1 MVSPSTIFKND
12 NSMKLRR
19 VSLLNSEKYLPL
31 ILLLPVFILLISVTI
46 YPFLYGVYLSLSSYN
61 IITGLS
67 FRGLGNY
74 VDAFKDPRFLN
85 ALVITFIFVGSA
97 VTLEFLLGLGIALLV
112 NRDFWL
118 KRVIVSLIYIPM
130 IMAPVAA
137 ALMWRMLYNAD
148 YGPVNYFLL
157 RLNLTG
163 RKIAWLAETKY
174 ALHSLI
180 VVDTWQWTPFMF
192 LVLYAG
198 LQSVPPELK
207 EAARIDGA
215 SNWQSFRHISLP
227 SLLPFIILAF
237 LFRTMDAFKIFDA
250 VSVLTKGGPGT
261 STEVVSWLG
270 YLTGFTYF
278 RLGYAAAMAMILY
291 VIVLI
296 ISQLLLK
303 KIRG

>member
-1 MVSPSTIFKND
+1 M
-12 NSMKLRR
+12 
-19 VSLLNSEKYLPL
+19 
-31 ILLLPVFILLISVTI
+31 
-46 YPFLYGVYLSLSSYN
+46 SLSSYN
-61 IITGLS
+61 IISGLS

-85 ALVITFIFVGSA
+85 ALIITFIFVGSA
-97 VTLEFLLGLGIALLV
+97 VSLEFLLGLGIALLV

-130 IMAPVAA
+130 IMAPIAV
-137 ALMWRMLYNAD
+137 ALMWRMLYNAQ
-148 YGPVNYFLL
+148 YGPVNYFFLH
-157 RLNLTG
+157 LNLIG
-163 RKIAWLAETKY
+163 RKIAWLAETKH
-174 ALHSLI
+174 ALQSLI
-180 VVDTWQWTPFMF
+180 VVDMWQWTPFMF

-198 LQSVPPELK
+198 LQSVPPELM

-215 SNWQSFRHISLP
+215 SRWQVFRHISFP
-227 SLLPFIILAF
+227 SLFPFIILAF
-237 LFRTMDAFKIFDA
+237 LFRIIDAFKIFDA

-278 RLGYAAAMAMILY
+278 RLGYAAAMAMILF
-291 VIVLI
+291 VTVLV

>member
-1 MVSPSTIFKND
+1 
-12 NSMKLRR
+12 MKLKR
-19 VSLLNSEKYLPL
+19 VSSLNREKYLPL
-31 ILLLPVFILLISVTI
+31 ILLLPVFVLLISVTI

-118 KRVIVSLIYIPM
+118 KRVIVSFIYMPM

-174 ALHSLI
+174 ALGSLI

-215 SNWQSFRHISLP
+215 SNWQSFRYISLP

>member
-1 MVSPSTIFKND
+1 
-12 NSMKLRR
+12 MKLRR
-19 VSLLNSEKYLPL
+19 VSSLNSEKYLPL

-97 VTLEFLLGLGIALLV
+97 VTLELLLGLGIALLV

-118 KRVIVSLIYIPM
+118 KRVIVSFIYMPM

-174 ALHSLI
+174 ALRSLI

-215 SNWQSFRHISLP
+215 SNWQSFRYISLP

>member
-1 MVSPSTIFKND
+1 
-12 NSMKLRR
+12 MKLRR
-19 VSLLNSEKYLPL
+19 VSLLNSEKYLPF
-31 ILLLPVFILLISVTI
+31 ILLLPVFILLIGVTI

-74 VDAFKDPRFLN
+74 IDAFSDPRFLN
-85 ALVITFIFVGSA
+85 ALVITFVFVSSA
-97 VTLEFLLGLGIALLV
+97 VGLEFLLGLGIALLV

-118 KRVIVSLIYIPM
+118 KRVIVPLIYIPM
-130 IMAPVAA
+130 IMTPVAV

-148 YGPVNYFLL
+148 HGPVNYFLL
-157 RLNLTG
+157 HLNLTG
-163 RKIAWLAETKY
+163 RKIAWLAETKH
-174 ALHSLI
+174 ALQSLI
-180 VVDTWQWTPFMF
+180 VVDMWQWTPFMF

-198 LQSVPPELK
+198 LQSVPREFM
-207 EAARIDGA
+207 EAARVDGA
-215 SNWQSFRHISLP
+215 STWQSFRHIILP

-237 LFRTMDAFKIFDA
+237 LFRVMDAFKIFDA

-278 RLGYAAAMAMILY
+278 RLGYAAAMAMILF
-291 VIVLI
+291 VIVLV

>member
-1 MVSPSTIFKND
+1 MKHTITYRFRTE
-12 NSMKLRR
+12 KL
-19 VSLLNSEKYLPL
+19 LPF
-31 ILLLPVFILLISVTI
+31 LLLIPVFVLLFAVTI
-46 YPFLYGVYLSLSSYN
+46 YPFIYGVYLSLSSYN

-85 ALVITFIFVGSA
+85 ALIITFIFVGSA
-97 VTLEFLLGLGIALLV
+97 VGLEFLLGLGIALLV

-118 KRVIVSLIYIPM
+118 KRVIVPLIYIPM
-130 IMAPVAA
+130 IMAPIAV
-137 ALMWRMLYNAD
+137 ALMWRMLYNAE
-148 YGPVNYFLL
+148 YGPVNYFFLH
-157 RLNLTG
+157 LNLIG
-163 RKIAWLAETKY
+163 RKIAWLSETKH
-174 ALHSLI
+174 ALQSLI
-180 VVDTWQWTPFMF
+180 VVDMWQWTPFMF

-198 LQSVPPELK
+198 LQSVPSELM
-207 EAARIDGA
+207 EAAQIDGA
-215 SNWQSFRHISLP
+215 SRWQVFRHISFP

-237 LFRTMDAFKIFDA
+237 LFRVIDAFKIFDA

-278 RLGYAAAMAMILY
+278 RLGYAAAMAMILF
-291 VIVLI
+291 VTVLV

>member
-1 MVSPSTIFKND
+1 
-12 NSMKLRR
+12 MKLRR
-19 VSLLNSEKYLPL
+19 VGLLNSEKYLPL

-85 ALVITFIFVGSA
+85 ALVITFIFVGLA

>member
-1 MVSPSTIFKND
+1 MG
-12 NSMKLRR
+12 MKYTAIHQFRTEK
-19 VSLLNSEKYLPL
+19 LLPF
-31 ILLLPVFILLISVTI
+31 LLLMPVFILLFAVTI
-46 YPFLYGVYLSLSSYN
+46 YPFIYGLYLSLSSYN

-85 ALVITFIFVGSA
+85 ALIITFIFVGSA
-97 VTLEFLLGLGIALLV
+97 VSLEFLLGLGIALLV

-130 IMAPVAA
+130 IMAPIAV
-137 ALMWRMLYNAD
+137 ALMWRMLYNAE
-148 YGPVNYFLL
+148 YGPVNYFFLH
-157 RLNLTG
+157 LNLIG
-163 RKIAWLAETKY
+163 RKIAWLSETKH
-174 ALHSLI
+174 ALQSLI
-180 VVDTWQWTPFMF
+180 VVDMWQWTPFMF

-198 LQSVPPELK
+198 LQSVPPELM
-207 EAARIDGA
+207 EAAQIDGA
-215 SNWQSFRHISLP
+215 SRWQVFRHISFP
-227 SLLPFIILAF
+227 SLFPFIILAF
-237 LFRTMDAFKIFDA
+237 LFRIIDAFKIFDA

-278 RLGYAAAMAMILY
+278 RLGYAAAMAMILF
-291 VIVLI
+291 VTVLV

>member
-1 MVSPSTIFKND
+1 MICRDRTE
-12 NSMKLRR
+12 KL
-19 VSLLNSEKYLPL
+19 LPF
-31 ILLLPVFILLISVTI
+31 LLLIPVFVLLIGVTI
-46 YPFLYGVYLSLSSYN
+46 YPFLYGVYLSLSNYN

-85 ALVITFIFVGSA
+85 ALIITFIFVGSA
-97 VTLEFLLGLGIALLV
+97 VSLEFLLGLGMALLV

-118 KRVIVSLIYIPM
+118 KRVIICFIYIPM
-130 IMAPVAA
+130 IMAPIAV

-157 RLNLTG
+157 HLNLIG
-163 RKIAWLAETKY
+163 RKIAWLSETKH
-174 ALHSLI
+174 ALPSLI
-180 VVDTWQWTPFMF
+180 MVDMWQWTPFMF

-198 LQSVPPELK
+198 LQSVPGELR

-215 SNWQSFRHISLP
+215 STWQVFRHISLP

-278 RLGYAAAMAMILY
+278 RLGYAAAMAMILFAT
-291 VIVLI
+291 VLI